1 MDCSRRHILQGIML
15 GGAGL
20 GAICFSQSRTVL
32 QTRGAET
39 SPPASPLQAPQRQ
52 SLALAR
58 FAPALVDPDAAQG
71 PLIVNAVAEKVAH
84 DGYVRQGEPGDAV
97 FHDPARGRPILPWAP
112 LFPRNPD
119 ILQLPARINRQIGC
133 DRLLVM
139 NESSAR
145 QPFYGNK
152 ARKYEFLLP
161 NLHWSG
167 VRRVATVG
175 AVSSN
180 HALHFALANRLADL
194 TGTGQPLNSDLDLL
208 LFEAP
213 GMPND
218 DQRLGLLRLLSQ
230 RVVLASNTFG
240 LAGEAAC
247 EMAKQKL
254 TPQAEALVPPGGSN
268 ALSVLGHMN
277 AIADFALL
285 LEASKA
291 WDAPPD
297 MIFVAMGSGSTVLG
311 LLLGVY
317 LLGWPT
323 QIVGVADQ
331 DRSYLSRFVANQQ
344 PSIPFVEGNVTRL
357 AGRAVAWLNA
367 LGFPGVPASAERL
380 LRREA
385 FLPDSQHWSPG
396 YGLIGAEDAAWRDE
410 LAGEGLKLDPV
421 FTLKAWRSLA
431 AFGKSGALR
440 DKRVLFW
447 NTYHSYDYAAHA
459 RSLLSASAASHA
471 L

>member
-1 MDCSRRHILQGIML
+1 ML

-20 GAICFSQSRTVL
+20 GAACFSQSRTVL
-32 QTRGAET
+32 QARGAEIAD
-39 SPPASPLQAPQRQ
+39 PPPLRAPRRQ

-58 FAPALVDPDAAQG
+58 FAPALADPDAARG
-71 PLIVNAVAEKVAH
+71 PLIVNTVEGAAAH
-84 DGYVRQGEPGDAV
+84 DGYVRRGEAGDAV
-97 FHDPARGRPILPWAP
+97 FLDPARGRPVIPWTP

-119 ILQLPARINRQIGC
+119 LLQLPAAVNRQIGC

-145 QPFYGNK
+145 EPFYGNK

-180 HALHFALANRLADL
+180 HVLHFALANRLADL
-194 TGTGQPLNSDLDLL
+194 TGTGQPLASDLDLL
-208 LFEAP
+208 LFEVP
-213 GMPND
+213 GKPND
-218 DQRLGLLRLLSQ
+218 AQRLGLLQMLAQ
-230 RVVLASNTFG
+230 RVALASNTFG
-240 LAGEAAC
+240 LAGEAAY
-247 EMAKQKL
+247 EIAAQKL
-254 TPQAEALVPPGGSN
+254 SPRAEAIVPPGGSN

-277 AIADFALL
+277 AIADFARL

-311 LLLGVY
+311 LLLGVH
-317 LLGWPT
+317 LLGWNT

-331 DRSYLSRFVANQQ
+331 DRSYLSRLVANQQ
-344 PSIPFVEGNVTRL
+344 PSVPFVEGNVTRL
-357 AGRAVAWLNA
+357 AGRAVSWLNA
-367 LGFPGVPASAERL
+367 IGFPGAPSSVEHL

-385 FLPDSQHWSPG
+385 FLPDSGHWTPG

-410 LAGEGLKLDPV
+410 LAGAGLQLDPV
-421 FTLKAWRSLA
+421 FTLKAWRALA
-431 AFGKSGALR
+431 AFGQSGALR

-447 NTYHSYDYAAHA
+447 NTFHSYDYAASA
-459 RSLLSASAASHA
+459 RLLLSAAEASHA